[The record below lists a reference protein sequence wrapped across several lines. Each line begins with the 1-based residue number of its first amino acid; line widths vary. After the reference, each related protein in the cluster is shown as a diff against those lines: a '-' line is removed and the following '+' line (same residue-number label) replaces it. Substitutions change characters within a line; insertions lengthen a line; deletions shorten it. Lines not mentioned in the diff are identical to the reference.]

1 MHRGSKIAKL
11 AVVTA
16 FSLVITMLFQGGVI
30 QQEEIIEQPK
40 KASIYEVTPKKTAK
54 SSIEKST
61 EKATEKSTEKADKKA
76 DKKTDKKSKKKTKAK
91 EASTEA
97 PTEDS
102 TESPTEF
109 ATMKIVKLYSEDE
122 LEALSNSFAPTYLA
136 PTEPPTEW
144 TQELQDIYD
153 AQYDAGYLVAI
164 DNPDFSYAPKYKVVL
179 SEKDRILAYQIVQGE
194 AGGEGFESCCIVA
207 QCLRDTMLTLKYSS
221 IKEVQEKCK
230 YDGWKKEYSEDA
242 IKAVDYIFDQNKNA
256 IAHRVM
262 FFYATDLC
270 TSKWHETQDY
280 IVTVNKTRFFDMK

>member
-1 MHRGSKIAKL
+1 MHRGSKIAKF
-11 AVVTA
+11 AIVTA

-30 QQEEIIEQPK
+30 QQEEIIEQPN

-54 SSIEKST
+54 SSVEKST
-61 EKATEKSTEKADKKA
+61 EKPTEKSTKKS

-91 EASTEA
+91 EAPTEA
-97 PTEDS
+97 PTE
-102 TESPTEF
+102 TPTE
-109 ATMKIVKLYSEDE
+109 APTMKIVKLYSDEE
-122 LEALSNSFAPTYLA
+122 LEALSNSFTPTYLA

-164 DNPDFSYAPKYKVVL
+164 DNPDFNYAPKYQVVL

-207 QCLRDTMLTLKYSS
+207 QCLRDSMLSLGYSS

-230 YDGWKKEYSEDA
+230 YDGWKEEYSEDA
-242 IKAVDYIFDQNKNA
+242 INAVNYIFDHNRNA

-270 TSKWHETQDY
+270 SSKWHETQDY
-280 IVTVNKTRFFDMK
+280 ILTVNKTRFFDMK